1 MKKIYKLDELDCA
14 LCGEKMQKAILDL
27 KEVKDCT
34 VSYITQ
40 KMTIEYEDNINEDDL
55 YNKIK
60 KICNKIEPDCKIN
73 R

>member
-27 KEVKDCT
+27 QGVKDCT

-40 KMTIEYEDNINEDDL
+40 KMTIEFDENINEDDL
-55 YNKIK
+55 FSQIK
-60 KICNKIEPDCKIN
+60 KICHKIEPDCEII

>member
-1 MKKIYKLDELDCA
+1 MRKIYKLDELDCA
-14 LCGEKMQKAILDL
+14 LCGEKMQKGILDL

-40 KMTIEYEDNINEDDL
+40 KMTIEYEDNINEDEL
-55 YNKIK
+55 YTKIK
-60 KICNKIEPDCKIN
+60 KICHKIEPDCQII

>member
-1 MKKIYKLDELDCA
+1 MRKIYKLDELDCA

-60 KICNKIEPDCKIN
+60 KICYKIEPDCQII

>member
-1 MKKIYKLDELDCA
+1 MRKIYKLDELDCA

-27 KEVKDCT
+27 QGVKDCT

-60 KICNKIEPDCKIN
+60 KICHKIEQDCQII

>member
-1 MKKIYKLDELDCA
+1 MRKIYKLDELDCA

-27 KEVKDCT
+27 LGVKDCT

-40 KMTIEYEDNINEDDL
+40 KMTIEYDDNINEDDL

-60 KICNKIEPDCKIN
+60 KIYHKIKPNCQII

>member
-1 MKKIYKLDELDCA
+1 MRKIYKLDELDCA

-27 KEVKDCT
+27 LGVKDCT

-60 KICNKIEPDCKIN
+60 KICHKIVPDCQIN

>member
-1 MKKIYKLDELDCA
+1 MRKIYKLDELDCA

-55 YNKIK
+55 YNKIN
-60 KICNKIEPDCKIN
+60 KICHKIEPDCQIN

>member
-1 MKKIYKLDELDCA
+1 
-14 LCGEKMQKAILDL
+14 MQKAILDL
-27 KEVKDCT
+27 LGVKDCT

-60 KICNKIEPDCKIN
+60 KICHKIEPDCQII

>member
-1 MKKIYKLDELDCA
+1 MRKIYKLDELDCA

-27 KEVKDCT
+27 PGVKDCT

-40 KMTIEYEDNINEDDL
+40 KMTIEYEDNISEDDL
-55 YNKIK
+55 YNQIK
-60 KICNKIEPDCKIN
+60 KICHKIEPDCQII